1 MFATVT
7 KSDLQLQQDVQREMR
22 WDTRVGPTEVG
33 VEVDRGIVTLA
44 GTVASYAK
52 KFAAIEA
59 AHKVVGV
66 LDVADDLTVH
76 YPGSGKKTDA
86 EIASAVRHS
95 LEWDAFVADQ
105 RIKSTV
111 SDGWVTLEGDV
122 EYLREKEDAERAVRY
137 LTGVKGVWN
146 RIVVRA
152 TKAEPEVVRKAIEEA
167 LERRA
172 EKDADRINVEVQGGT
187 VTLSGRVGSWLERG
201 TRFSARLSTPPASRA
216 SAASSVWI
224 PSSEASFEE
233 RIFRGNGGYMT
244 DVLMVIDDVA
254 SDGDRSG

>member
-7 KSDLQLQQDVQREMR
+7 KSDFQLQQDFQREMR

-33 VEVDRGIVTLA
+33 VEVDKGIVTLA
-44 GTVASYAK
+44 GTVDSYAT

-59 AHKVVGV
+59 VHKVVGV

-187 VTLSGRVGSWLERG
+187 VTLSGRVGSWLERNAILRSVEHAPG
-201 TRFSARLSTPPASRA
+201 VTSV
-216 SAASSVWI
+216 SSKLRVD
-224 PSSEASFEE
+224 PF
-233 RIFRGNGGYMT
+233 
-244 DVLMVIDDVA
+244 L
-254 SDGDRSG
+254 

>member
-1 MFATVT
+1 LLKRCSGKILATEEDIMFATVT
-7 KSDLQLQQDVQREMR
+7 KSDLQIQQDVQRELR
-22 WDTRVGPTEVG
+22 WDTRIGPTEVG
-33 VEVDRGIVTLA
+33 VEVDKGIVTLA
-44 GTVASYAK
+44 GTVNSYAK

-66 LDVADDLTVH
+66 LDVADNLTVH

-122 EYLREKEDAERAVRY
+122 EFLREKEDAERAARY

-152 TKAEPEVVRKAIEEA
+152 KKAEPKVVLKAIEEA

-172 EKDADRINVEVQGGT
+172 EREAERINVEVQGGT
-187 VTLSGRVGSWLERG
+187 VTLSGRVRSWLERNAIL
-201 TRFSARLSTPPASRA
+201 R
-216 SAASSVWI
+216 SVEHATGVT
-224 PSSEASFEE
+224 SVSDKL
-233 RIFRGNGGYMT
+233 RIDPFF
-244 DVLMVIDDVA
+244 
-254 SDGDRSG
+254 